1 MHNHKSRN
9 MKIFLLIIAATVTNA
24 QSNSLRHSIITNE
37 RSEGFAIP
45 DENSEDILFSG
56 KCTPMFNEITTYMS
70 DLVNYFSDEEICEW
84 ACNDVQR
91 EKSKARE
98 HAKARDI
105 DTQGNSCIKS
115 LEEKEV
121 KVYKKDHLDE
131 VLDDYAACAAKV
143 GTVLT
148 AWKTSESVP
157 DVFIT
162 EHSAFAP
169 VLAVPLF
176 LISILIPLVPPP
188 P

>member
-1 MHNHKSRN
+1 M
-9 MKIFLLIIAATVTNA
+9 TNA

-45 DENSEDILFSG
+45 DEKSKDILFSR

-70 DLVNYFSDEEICEW
+70 DLVNHFSDEEICEW

-91 EKSKARE
+91 VKSKARE
-98 HAKARDI
+98 LLKARDI
-105 DTQGNSCIKS
+105 NTQSNLCIKS

-121 KVYKKDHLDE
+121 KFYKEDHFDE
-131 VLDDYAACAAKV
+131 VLDDYAVCAAKV

-162 EHSAFAP
+162 EHSSFPWFIIP
-169 VLAVPLF
+169 VILKIIPL
-176 LISILIPLVPPP
+176 LIVVPLVPPP